1 MKQKNRIWIYP
12 SIIIMGFLLL
22 LATGCEKDSS
32 SPDYASKVAGTY
44 DGTLTVV
51 GTGSLSGSSILTK
64 SSDKVVNLEII
75 IGSSSIYLNGI
86 DVSKPGSSIYYL
98 NLTDA
103 TGSFTGTV
111 NGNSFTWT
119 LTDGDDV
126 ITFSG
131 TR

>member
-1 MKQKNRIWIYP
+1 
-12 SIIIMGFLLL
+12 MGFLLL